1 MMTKYG
7 SRLFDQVFVRSGPI
21 RWLVVGGTLLIAA
34 IAIGSVLMAQN
45 FRERALRNSGRELEN
60 TVLLLAHHFDQQLQ
74 DFAVIQ
80 KDFVDHVRATGI
92 ASAEDYR
99 KRLSGQDVH
108 RMLRSKIEALPYMGG
123 VNIIDAE
130 GNLINS
136 STAWPA
142 PKVNVADRA
151 YFRTFKY
158 DPDSPNVLIEPVHS
172 RVSGAWTI
180 LIVRKIVG
188 TERRVHGRGR
198 TRHRTGQ
205 FREVLRL
212 RRARRRRYD
221 LDAASRRHAARSL
234 SPFQRADGH
243 GISRPARSSSRGSS
257 GSITSPAASRAPS
270 TEKTG

>member
-1 MMTKYG
+1 M
-7 SRLFDQVFVRSGPI
+7 
-21 RWLVVGGTLLIAA
+21 
-34 IAIGSVLMAQN
+34 
-45 FRERALRNSGRELEN
+45 
-60 TVLLLAHHFDQQLQ
+60 Q

-151 YFRTFKY
+151 YLQHFQIR
-158 DPDSPNVLIEPVHS
+158 SL
-172 RVSGAWTI
+172 
-180 LIVRKIVG
+180 
-188 TERRVHGRGR
+188 
-198 TRHRTGQ
+198 
-205 FREVLRL
+205 
-212 RRARRRRYD
+212 ARR
-221 LDAASRRHAARSL
+221 
-234 SPFQRADGH
+234 
-243 GISRPARSSSRGSS
+243 
-257 GSITSPAASRAPS
+257 TC
-270 TEKTG
+270 